1 MKKIV
6 KSSILM
12 STIGLIG
19 LTTNQRVSAA
29 EQKQE
34 TAPALMNSNESIISA
49 SSQSS
54 KEQKP
59 STDDSTESGVIKNS
73 EPTAETKNK
82 EEVIVKQNN
91 EIGPG
96 FYDAPKVSQRSMPA
110 SMNLLRNTSSFISS
124 IHDGA
129 ISSWRKYGVLPSV
142 SGAQAILESGWGQST
157 LATYGNNLF
166 GIKGTYNGQ
175 YVIMPTQEYINGQ
188 WITVN
193 AQFRKYNSWN
203 ESIEDHGNF
212 LAVNSRYHNLLWK
225 TNYREVTSLLKQD
238 GYATAPNYD
247 TLLNSLIEQYGLT
260 SWDREVTDNVG
271 SLDQLTANSNNI
283 HALGWHAINDANNL
297 PYSYLI
303 LIDTSTGREYKR
315 IAFNRAGRADV
326 ASAYPSI
333 NTALMSG
340 INLNIPVDSGMYGHT
355 YRVISRYAQLPS
367 GEGSA
372 KDFDFTNTVKVP
384 TPTEQNVGSL
394 DNINISSNK
403 ISMNGWHA
411 SDNAK
416 NRNLHYLIFMNA
428 STNKEIKRVKVKNSL
443 RNDVHNV
450 YPNVYNS
457 GMSGFG
463 TDISIDKALEGK
475 SIYVISR
482 YTAAANGDSD
492 YIDYQFPNVI
502 NIPQGPSNLG
512 SIDQLAQTGNM
523 LHISGWHISKNVQG
537 LNNNFIIIMN
547 KATNKE
553 IERVR
558 INRITRNDVANVY
571 PTVDNAAHSGFDFK
585 IPVDT
590 KLKQKNIYLIS
601 RYSSATSGEGQNV
614 DYQFINSIS
623 VR

>member
-1 MKKIV
+1 
-6 KSSILM
+6 M

-19 LTTNQRVSAA
+19 LTTNQRVAAA
-29 EQKQE
+29 EQKQD
-34 TAPALMNSNESIISA
+34 SA
-49 SSQSS
+49 SALISSSKNTLSSNSESS
-54 KEQKP
+54 KEETKL
-59 STDDSTESGVIKNS
+59 TESNATAKS
-73 EPTAETKNK
+73 ELSNTATTEVKSD
-82 EEVIVKQNN
+82 EENTVKQNN

-96 FYDAPKVSQRSMPA
+96 FYDAPKVSQGIMPA
-110 SMNLLRNTSSFISS
+110 SMNLMRSTSSFISS

-175 YVIMPTQEYINGQ
+175 YVTMPTQEYINGQ

-238 GYATAPNYD
+238 GYATAPTYD

-260 SWDREVTDNVG
+260 GWDREVTDNVG
-271 SLDQLTANSNNI
+271 SLDQLTADSNNV
-283 HALGWHAINDANNL
+283 HVLGWHAISDASNL

-315 IAFNRAGRADV
+315 IAFNRARRQDV
-326 ASAYPSI
+326 ANAYPSI
-333 NTALMSG
+333 NTATMSG
-340 INLNIPVDSGMYGHT
+340 INVNIPVDSGMYGHT
-355 YRVISRYAQLPS
+355 YKVISRYAQLPS

-384 TPTEQNVGSL
+384 APVKQNIGSL
-394 DNINISSNK
+394 DNIKISTNK

-411 SDNAK
+411 SDDAK
-416 NRNLHYLIFMNA
+416 NRNIHYLIFMNA
-428 STNKEIKRVKVKNSL
+428 STNREIKRVKVNNSL
-443 RNDVHNV
+443 RNDVHSA

-463 TDISIDKALEGK
+463 TDISIDKTLEGK
-475 SIYVISR
+475 NIYVISR

-492 YIDYQFPNVI
+492 YVDYQFPNII
-502 NIPQGPSNLG
+502 NVPQGPSNLG
-512 SIDQLAQTGNM
+512 SIDQLTQVGNM
-523 LHISGWHISKNVQG
+523 LHISGWHISKNVQR

-547 KATNKE
+547 KVTNKE

-558 INRITRNDVANVY
+558 INRITRNDVASAY

-585 IPVDT
+585 LSVDS
-590 KLKQKNIYLIS
+590 KLKQKDIYLIS
-601 RYSSATSGEGQNV
+601 RYSNSSNGEGQYV
-614 DYQFINSIS
+614 DYKFINSLGIK
-623 VR
+623 